1 MPFPA
6 TPALTTDC
14 VVFDERG
21 YVLLIRRKYEPFKG
35 VIRAPRRLRRR
46 RRTVEDGCRREL
58 KEETGLEVGALR
70 LVGVYSDP
78 NRDPRGHT
86 CSIAYL
92 ARVGRAEPQA
102 GDDAAAA
109 EWVAD
114 WRAETLAFDHAQI
127 LADAEKLL
135 KRPSLP
141 LRASARAA
149 EVFRHTGVEAGHLHA
164 DVAEQEAAELFLVI
178 GIVADRGE

>member
-1 MPFPA
+1 MWAPC
-6 TPALTTDC
+6 ALSASIPT
-14 VVFDERG
+14 
-21 YVLLIRRKYEPFKG
+21 
-35 VIRAPRRLRRR
+35 
-46 RRTVEDGCRREL
+46 RT
-58 KEETGLEVGALR
+58 AI
-70 LVGVYSDP
+70 
-78 NRDPRGHT
+78 PRGHT

-135 KRPSLP
+135 TSGLATAAVVLRHPSVH
-141 LRASARAA
+141 AR
-149 EVFRHTGVEAGHLHA
+149 HLHA
-164 DVAEQEAAELFLVI
+164 DVA
-178 GIVADRGE
+178 